1 MFTTLID
8 GATLVSRVGEPDCIA
23 IDCRAS
29 LGDPDYGRTAYR
41 EGHIPGARYA
51 DLDRDLAAAP
61 GKRGRHPLPDR
72 DALARR
78 FAAWGIRHG
87 DQLVAYD
94 DAGGLFACRF
104 WWLARWLGIE
114 SCAVLDG
121 GLAAY
126 LEAGGDLTREV
137 RAVDPSSFRSGAPL
151 TRVVEA
157 EDIIA
162 DRPSL
167 TLIDARAEARYLGE
181 EEPIDR
187 IAGHI
192 PGAFSYPL
200 RRESRLHGPI
210 PPRRGT
216 IRGARG
222 TQCRQLLRLGRHR
235 RAEHP
240 RHGRSG
246 LAGAGAVSGFLE
258 RVDRRS
264 GPAPGALVRSA
275 DGLVAR

>member
-29 LGDPDYGRTAYR
+29 LSDPDYGRTAYR

-192 PGAFSYPL
+192 PGAFSYPCAENL
-200 RRESRLHGPI
+200 DSMGRFRRDA
-210 PPRRGT
+210 
-216 IRGARG
+216 ARFE
-222 TQCRQLLRLGRHR
+222 
-235 RAEHP
+235 A
-240 RHGRSG
+240 
-246 LAGAGAVSGFLE
+246 LAGRNVVSYCGSGVTAAQNILAMVAAGLPE
-258 RVDRRS
+258 
-264 GPAPGALVRSA
+264 PALYPGSWSEWIEDPGRPRAP
-275 DGLVAR
+275 

>member
-8 GATLVSRVGEPDCIA
+8 AATLVSRGGEPDWIVA
-23 IDCRAS
+23 DCRAA
-29 LGDPDYGRTAYR
+29 LGDPDYGRNAYG
-41 EGHIPGARYA
+41 EGHVPGARYA

-72 DALARR
+72 DVLAER

-94 DAGGLFACRF
+94 DAGGQFACRF

-126 LEAGGDLTREV
+126 LDAGGELTRDVPVVE
-137 RAVDPSSFRSGAPL
+137 PSPFRPGTPL
-151 TRVVEA
+151 TRIVEA
-157 EDIIA
+157 DAIIA
-162 DRPSL
+162 AGAAL
-167 TLIDARAEARYLGE
+167 TLIDARAEARYRGD

-192 PGAFSYPL
+192 PGALSYPCAGNLDATGRFL
-200 RRESRLHGPI
+200 RDASRFTGLEGRDVVSYCGSGVTATHNILAMVDAGLTEPALYPGSWSEWI
-210 PPRRGT
+210 EDPGRPR
-216 IRGARG
+216 
-222 TQCRQLLRLGRHR
+222 
-235 RAEHP
+235 
-240 RHGRSG
+240 
-246 LAGAGAVSGFLE
+246 
-258 RVDRRS
+258 
-264 GPAPGALVRSA
+264 AP
-275 DGLVAR
+275 

>member
-8 GATLVSRVGEPDCIA
+8 AATLVGRGGEPGWIVV
-23 IDCRAS
+23 DCRAA
-29 LGDPDYGRTAYR
+29 LGDPDYGRTAYG

-72 DALARR
+72 DVLAGR

-94 DAGGLFACRF
+94 DAGGQFACRF

-126 LEAGGDLTREV
+126 LEAGGELTRDMPTV
-137 RAVDPSSFRSGAPL
+137 NRSLFLPGTPL
-151 TRVVEA
+151 TRVIEA
-157 EDIIA
+157 DDIIA
-162 DRPSL
+162 AGPVL
-167 TLIDARAEARYLGE
+167 TLIDARAEVRYRGD

-187 IAGHI
+187 VAGHI
-192 PGAFSYPL
+192 PGALSYPCAENL
-200 RRESRLHGPI
+200 D
-210 PPRRGT
+210 
-216 IRGARG
+216 ARG
-222 TQCRQLLRLGRHR
+222 RFR
-235 RAEHP
+235 RDADRFTELTEHDVVSYCGSGVTATHNILAMVDAGLPEPALYPGSWSEWIGDPDRP
-240 RHGRSG
+240 R
-246 LAGAGAVSGFLE
+246 
-258 RVDRRS
+258 
-264 GPAPGALVRSA
+264 AP
-275 DGLVAR
+275 

>member
-8 GATLVSRVGEPDCIA
+8 GATLVARGGEPGWIA
-23 IDCRAS
+23 VDCRAA
-29 LGDPDYGRTAYR
+29 LGDPDYGRAAFR
-41 EGHIPGARYA
+41 DGHVPGARYA

-72 DALARR
+72 AVLARR

-87 DQLVAYD
+87 DQLIAYD

-114 SCAVLDG
+114 SCAVIDG

-126 LEAGGDLTREV
+126 LEAGGGLTREV
-137 RAVDPSSFRSGAPL
+137 PEVDPSRFRPGAPL

-157 EDIIA
+157 DDIIA
-162 DRPSL
+162 SGPSL

-192 PGAFSYPL
+192 PGAFSYPCADNL
-200 RRESRLHGPI
+200 D
-210 PPRRGT
+210 T
-216 IRGARG
+216 
-222 TQCRQLLRLGRHR
+222 TGRFR
-235 RAEHP
+235 RAAARFEALAERNVVSYCGSGVTATHNILAMVDAGLPELALYPGSWSEWIEDPGRP
-240 RHGRSG
+240 R
-246 LAGAGAVSGFLE
+246 V
-258 RVDRRS
+258 
-264 GPAPGALVRSA
+264 P
-275 DGLVAR
+275 

>member
-8 GATLVSRVGEPDCIA
+8 SATLVSRGGEPGWIA
-23 IDCRAS
+23 VDCRAS
-29 LGDPDYGRTAYR
+29 LGDPDYGRAAYR
-41 EGHIPGARYA
+41 EGHIPAARYA
-51 DLDRDLAAAP
+51 DLDRDLAGTP

-78 FAAWGIRHG
+78 FGAWGIRHG

-121 GLAAY
+121 GLIAY
-126 LEAGGDLTREV
+126 VEAGGEPTREV
-137 RAVDPSSFRSGAPL
+137 PAVEPSPFRPATPL

-157 EDIIA
+157 DDLIA
-162 DRPSL
+162 GGSSL
-167 TLIDARAEARYLGE
+167 TLIDARAQARYLGK

-192 PGAFSYPL
+192 PGALSYPCAGNL
-200 RRESRLHGPI
+200 DSNGRFCL
-210 PPRRGT
+210 GT
-216 IRGARG
+216 ARF
-222 TQCRQLLRLGRHR
+222 
-235 RAEHP
+235 AA
-240 RHGRSG
+240 
-246 LAGAGAVSGFLE
+246 LAGRDVVSYCGSGVTATHNILAM
-258 RVDRRS
+258 VD
-264 GPAPGALVRSA
+264 GGLPEPALYPGSWSEWIEDPDRPRAP
-275 DGLVAR
+275 